1 MLHLTSNVEA
11 GKFNLNLPTSLSE
24 ISNEYLKSITD
35 DITIAEHYALIAIS
49 YKAKLIDLLMTA
61 NNKKPINTV
70 ATYSFIKANVTKDSF
85 LSTIP
90 VGTKLIVNDDQVN
103 LYKPINIPT
112 NVLSI
117 KNILNHTVG
126 DKVLYSKT
134 MSIHDD
140 IYCLEFS
147 IVPMIDI
154 LGTTNQNNESN
165 VDNEFI
171 KPIE

>member
-24 ISNEYLKSITD
+24 ISNDYLKTITD
-35 DITIAEHYALIAIS
+35 DIVIAEHYALIAIS
-49 YKAKLIDLLMTA
+49 YKAKLIDLLMSA
-61 NNKKPINTV
+61 NNKKSITTLT
-70 ATYSFIKANVTKDSF
+70 AYSFIKANVADDSF

-90 VGTKLIVNDDQVN
+90 FGTNLIVNNDQVN
-103 LYKPINIPT
+103 LYKPIPVPT

-117 KNILNHTVG
+117 KNVLKHTVG
-126 DKVLYSKT
+126 DKALYSKA
-134 MSIHDD
+134 MAIHDD

-154 LGTTNQNNESN
+154 LGTTNQTNESN
-165 VDNEFI
+165 IDNEFI
-171 KPIE
+171 KPME